1 MVKINQTF
9 LYLIIFLIIVFLIEY
24 TYFKDV
30 YLVITNK
37 EESFNFKNFLIFN
50 LLFKIIG
57 YIIKILLLLGF
68 FKFVLFAF
76 DIKDDISIFKTLIIS
91 EIVYLFAV
99 KGFLIIYFFFIDNDI
114 DATFLT
120 NFESSVSLKLFFS
133 ETITNSALKHLLAF
147 TTLFDILYIS
157 VIVLLFSHDLKH
169 SFLEVFKKIGISYLM
184 LLLFISVVKTLM
196 AM

>member
-1 MVKINQTF
+1 
-9 LYLIIFLIIVFLIEY
+9 
-24 TYFKDV
+24 
-30 YLVITNK
+30 
-37 EESFNFKNFLIFN
+37 
-50 LLFKIIG
+50 
-57 YIIKILLLLGF
+57 
-68 FKFVLFAF
+68 
-76 DIKDDISIFKTLIIS
+76 
-91 EIVYLFAV
+91 
-99 KGFLIIYFFFIDNDI
+99 
-114 DATFLT
+114 
-120 NFESSVSLKLFFS
+120 LKLFFS

>member
-1 MVKINQTF
+1 
-9 LYLIIFLIIVFLIEY
+9 
-24 TYFKDV
+24 
-30 YLVITNK
+30 LVITNK